1 MDYLKV
7 FTAFILVIVF
17 LYGAHEAI
25 PLLTGPQL
33 TISTP
38 KNSESFYNGLIT
50 ISGSA
55 VHTKS
60 VSLDGGPLLTDQ
72 YGHFETT
79 LTLPRGGAILT
90 LTATDRFGR
99 TVTEQRSVFV
109 N

>member
-1 MDYLKV
+1 MDFLKI
-7 FTAFILVIVF
+7 FTGLILVTIFV
-17 LYGAHEAI
+17 YGVHEAI
-25 PLLTGPQL
+25 PLIAGPQL
-33 TISTP
+33 TVTAP
-38 KNSESFYNGLIT
+38 KNSESFYNGFMT
-50 ISGSA
+50 ISGTA

-99 TVTEQRSVFV
+99 TVEEQRSVFV

>member
-1 MDYLKV
+1 MTVRVL
-7 FTAFILVIVF
+7 TALLLLIVA
-17 LYGAHEAI
+17 LYGLREAW
-25 PLLTGPQL
+25 PLIAGPQL
-33 TISTP
+33 ALSSP
-38 KNSESFYNGLIT
+38 QNGESFDDGFIN
-50 ISGSA
+50 ISGTA

-99 TVTEQRSVFV
+99 TVEEQRSVFV